1 MFLLYSMLMWF
12 SIRLV
17 MLFVVAN
24 NSVLIAVDY
33 VIRFPRWFIRY
44 LVNYDYFLLLVL
56 VSSIYALL
64 SQNLSYNINFLYH
77 CWDYTSNISPHTIPG
92 SSNLGSRVKPSGSV
106 KELMFSICATAA
118 SRRRLY
124 HLCRID
130 NLFKTLLHNLLRIR
144 DDFFF
149 ASNSAKS
156 ILCFGFPQR
165 DHSCHLLY

>member
-64 SQNLSYNINFLYH
+64 SQN
-77 CWDYTSNISPHTIPG
+77 
-92 SSNLGSRVKPSGSV
+92 
-106 KELMFSICATAA
+106 
-118 SRRRLY
+118 
-124 HLCRID
+124 
-130 NLFKTLLHNLLRIR
+130 
-144 DDFFF
+144 
-149 ASNSAKS
+149 
-156 ILCFGFPQR
+156 
-165 DHSCHLLY
+165 